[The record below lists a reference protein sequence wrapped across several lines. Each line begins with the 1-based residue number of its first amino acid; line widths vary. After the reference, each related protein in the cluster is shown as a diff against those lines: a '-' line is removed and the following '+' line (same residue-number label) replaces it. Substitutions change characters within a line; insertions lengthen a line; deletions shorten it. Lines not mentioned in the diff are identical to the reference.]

1 MKQAFLTAILLTT
14 LYSVGLTQKLTN
26 QQKVS
31 RYKTTYVNNFKK
43 CIKVAN
49 DIVKADSDTAI
60 IRLRE
65 QGKQAQAKAWDAFL
79 YLQDPELKFP
89 VDKVRAM
96 KGTNEIFWGTDGV
109 FSDERNLKLP
119 PDNYKAKVAE
129 QIDKINSALPS
140 IESF

>member
-1 MKQAFLTAILLTT
+1 MKQAFLTAIFLTT

-31 RYKTTYVNNFKK
+31 KYKTTYVNNFKK
-43 CIKVAN
+43 CITIAN
-49 DIVKADSDTAI
+49 EIIKANSDTAI

-65 QGKQAQAKAWDAFL
+65 QGKQAQVKAWDAFL

-89 VDKVRAM
+89 IDKIRAM
-96 KGTNEIFWGTDGV
+96 KETNAIFWGSDSP
-109 FSDERNLKLP
+109 FSDERNLKLT
-119 PDNYKAKVAE
+119 PDKFKAKIAE